1 MENMLRVS
9 SKIREFTT
17 TLAIFTKMNSQEV
30 NEKACMRTKAP
41 QVLQLLSQDVS
52 VMTSFCG

>member
-1 MENMLRVS
+1 MENM
-9 SKIREFTT
+9 
-17 TLAIFTKMNSQEV
+17 AIFTKMNSQEV
-30 NEKACMRTKAP
+30 NNEKACMRTKAP